1 MFIQSNIFLQMCRI
15 SLIYIFIYNV
25 INVIIDNYLYIYVYA
40 YTLYIY
46 AYYVYIYRD
55 AMLSSIFTISLISD
69 VSFCL
74 NLFIFNNSSS
84 VT

>member
-15 SLIYIFIYNV
+15 SFIYIFIY
-25 INVIIDNYLYIYVYA
+25 NVIIDNYLYIYVYA

-55 AMLSSIFTISLISD
+55 AMLSSIFTISLISK